1 MLLLFI
7 IPLTSAQPYKPNIV
21 GGEDAEYGEFPH
33 IVSLLHNP
41 ILGFKSHFCGGS
53 IYNSRTVI
61 TAAHCCRAHNPATVS
76 VLAGD
81 YHRQGH
87 NDPYEQE
94 VKVAHMLV
102 HEEYNDRNFF
112 NDICL
117 VFLDSPI
124 VFNEYV
130 GPVNLV
136 DQGSEETPGYLCMV
150 VGWGATTQGG
160 SMSNILQKAEVPI
173 VSDEGYKKQ
182 YVNRSYIVYAEC
194 ALYYNSTGD
203 EIAESMLCAGY
214 GEGGK
219 DACQGD
225 SGTHLTAL
233 QNKRGI

>member
-1 MLLLFI
+1 M
-7 IPLTSAQPYKPNIV
+7 S
-21 GGEDAEYGEFPH
+21 
-33 IVSLLHNP
+33 P
-41 ILGFKSHFCGGS
+41 I
-53 IYNSRTVI
+53 RVI

-130 GPVNLV
+130 GSVSLV
-136 DQGSEETPGYLCMV
+136 EQGSEETPGHLCMV

-160 SMSNILQKAEVPI
+160 SMFNILQKVEVPV

-182 YVNRSYIVYAEC
+182 YVNRSYEVFAEC
-194 ALYYNSTGD
+194 AVYYSSTGD

-225 SGTHLTAL
+225 SGTHSTGL
-233 QNKRGI
+233 QNER